1 MTKKT
6 NFKNEISLNDIFFLI
21 WNERKIIFLTI
32 GLAIILA
39 FIYLKSQASVVP
51 VYKASTDIRPISSFD
66 EFEYE
71 TYNNFIQNKIYE
83 KKNNEISIIDF
94 NYKKIDKKYLINL
107 FIEKLSEDSY
117 LSDLIEKAELLN
129 KNDYNNIK
137 EYDDAIFNLKSKIN
151 FNPITDNN
159 FKQNNWKINFV
170 TEDKDK
176 WENFLK
182 IAEKST
188 NLEIKNFLLKK
199 FNSSILNEKQLVD
212 FKLDDINSR
221 LTSEMKDDILQNN
234 LRKQKQLLETDE
246 SVQRLKII
254 FNTTPVINSTK
265 FFAARLKVEST
276 NYEKINDEIDEK
288 SILLV
293 GGVLG
298 ALIGILYALIF
309 SRTLQ
314 ARRK

>member
-137 EYDDAIFNLKSKIN
+137 EYDDAIFNLKNKIN

-182 IAEKST
+182 IAEKNT
-188 NLEIKNFLLKK
+188 NLEIKKFLLKK

-276 NYEKINDEIDEK
+276 NYVKINDEIDEK

>member
-21 WNERKIIFLTI
+21 WNERKIIFLTT

-137 EYDDAIFNLKSKIN
+137 EYDDAIFNLKNKIN

-309 SRTLQ
+309 SRTLR

>member
-137 EYDDAIFNLKSKIN
+137 EYDDAIFNLKNKIN

-276 NYEKINDEIDEK
+276 NYVKINDEIDEK

>member
-39 FIYLKSQASVVP
+39 FIYLKSQAPVVP

-137 EYDDAIFNLKSKIN
+137 EYDDAIFNLKNKIN

-182 IAEKST
+182 IAEKNT
-188 NLEIKNFLLKK
+188 NLEIKKFLLKK

-276 NYEKINDEIDEK
+276 NYVKINDEIDEK

>member
-137 EYDDAIFNLKSKIN
+137 EYDDAIFNLKNKIN

-182 IAEKST
+182 IAEKNT
-188 NLEIKNFLLKK
+188 NLEIKKFLLKK